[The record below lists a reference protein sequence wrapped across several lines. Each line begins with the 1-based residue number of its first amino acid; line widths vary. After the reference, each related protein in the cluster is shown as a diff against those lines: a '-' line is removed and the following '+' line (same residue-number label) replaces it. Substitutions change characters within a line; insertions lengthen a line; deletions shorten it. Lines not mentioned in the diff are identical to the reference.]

1 MSRTAGELY
10 DVIIVGA
17 ASAGLTAALYTSRQ
31 GLKTLVLSKDVGGQ
45 ALLTNDIQ
53 NYPGFMT
60 IGGFDLSQKFEE
72 QAKFFGTNFIYDE
85 VLALKERDDCPGAC
99 FSVRTTSAEYSAP
112 VVILAF
118 GKTPRDLGV
127 PGEDRLKGK
136 GVSYCAICDGPI
148 FKGRIV
154 SVVGSFDPA
163 MDAAQLL
170 AGLAKKVYL
179 VHNFDKPL
187 GDEDLLD
194 RVSKRE
200 NVEFVPNSRVFELKG
215 ESKLASLAIENTKSR
230 VRSELQSD
238 GVFIELGYVAKTQW
252 VKDLVQLSS
261 AGEIIIDQNCA
272 TSHPGIFAAG
282 DVTNVPFKQAVI
294 SAGQG
299 AVAALSAYNYLMRLR
314 GRSAVR
320 ADWKVLPVEQ
330 KQAV

>member
-1 MSRTAGELY
+1 MSSATEELH
-10 DVIIVGA
+10 DVIVVGA
-17 ASAGLTAALYTSRQ
+17 ASAGLTAALYTARQ

-53 NYPGFMT
+53 NYPGFLT
-60 IGGFDLSQKFEE
+60 IGGFDLTQKFEE
-72 QAKFFGTNFIYDE
+72 QAKFFGAKFVYDE
-85 VLALKERDDCPGAC
+85 AFQLRERDDCPGAC
-99 FSVRTTSAEYSAP
+99 FALKTTNAEYSAP

-127 PGEDRLKGK
+127 PGEEKLKGK
-136 GVSYCAICDGPI
+136 GVSYCAICDGPL
-148 FKGRIV
+148 FKGRTA

-163 MDAAQLL
+163 LDATQLL
-170 AGLAKKVYL
+170 AGLAKRVYL

-187 GDEDLLD
+187 GDEDLRD
-194 RVSKRE
+194 RVANME
-200 NVEFVPNSRVFELKG
+200 NVEFVPNSRVLELKG
-215 ESKLASLAIENTKSR
+215 ESKLSSLVIENTKTKNR
-230 VRSELQSD
+230 VELGSD

-252 VKDLVQLSS
+252 VKDLVQLNSS
-261 AGEIIIDQNCA
+261 GEITVDQNCA

-299 AVAALSAYNYLMRLR
+299 AIAALSAYNYLMRIR

-320 ADWKVLPVEQ
+320 ADWKVLPVAQ
-330 KQAV
+330 KHAS